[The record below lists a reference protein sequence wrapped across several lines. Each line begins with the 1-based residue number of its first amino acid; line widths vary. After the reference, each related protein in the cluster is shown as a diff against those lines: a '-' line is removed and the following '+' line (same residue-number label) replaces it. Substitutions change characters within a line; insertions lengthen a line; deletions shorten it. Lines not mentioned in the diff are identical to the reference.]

1 MDDVE
6 IEVVETESF
15 ETPLSLGNRVLAP
28 GMELRGDEDLVA
40 WHAAL
45 A

>member
-1 MDDVE
+1 VNDVE

-15 ETPLSLGNRVLAP
+15 QTTLSLGNRVLAP
-28 GMELRGDEDLVA
+28 GMELRCDEDLVA
-40 WHAAL
+40 RHATL